1 LLTKILV
8 YMEQLKAQTRMRDWN
23 SLLEEVEATPRSP
36 LRPQL
41 VIRALSAPSNRP
53 AVGRLNGLG
62 HQLTERAYVRRHDG
76 QCAGERSE
84 PDDVDPDQSPDQRI
98 DAAQSRFRS

>member
-36 LRPQL
+36 LRP
-41 VIRALSAPSNRP
+41 SW
-53 AVGRLNGLG
+53 
-62 HQLTERAYVRRHDG
+62 
-76 QCAGERSE
+76 
-84 PDDVDPDQSPDQRI
+84 
-98 DAAQSRFRS
+98 